1 MTLPILRLDFNS
13 RMRRKST
20 KPVPLLCVPH
30 SVLVIG
36 NKAVTKEFE
45 KSQNVTSF
53 VNVVK
58 KKNAEE
64 SSSGMFSN
72 R

>member
-1 MTLPILRLDFNS
+1 MTLPILRLDLNS

-20 KPVPLLCVPH
+20 KPVPLFCVPH

-58 KKNAEE
+58 KKK
-64 SSSGMFSN
+64 